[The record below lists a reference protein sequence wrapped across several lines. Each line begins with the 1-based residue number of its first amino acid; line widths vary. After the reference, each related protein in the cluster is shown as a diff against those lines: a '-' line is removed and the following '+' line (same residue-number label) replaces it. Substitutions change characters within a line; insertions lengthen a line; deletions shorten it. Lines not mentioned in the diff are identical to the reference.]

1 MKVILKQD
9 VNKIGKKGELLEV
22 ADGYGRNY
30 LIARGLAEEA
40 TEGRI
45 RELQQMQMTQK
56 IKDDKKLKIAEES
69 KKKLGGKVVKIKV
82 NTGEGGKLFGS
93 VTNAQIADA
102 LTSQYGVPVDKK
114 DLKIEETDRKVDKP
128 ALANNSSL
136 TSLILQRVSNITY
149 LFYLTKKLVINCF
162 KILLT

>member
-22 ADGYGRNY
+22 ADGYGRNF

-45 RELQQMQMTQK
+45 RELQQMQKTQK
-56 IKDDKKLKIAEES
+56 IKDDKKLKIAEEA
-69 KKKLGGKVVKIKV
+69 KKKLGGKVVRIKV

-93 VTNAQIADA
+93 VTNAQIADVLKA
-102 LTSQYGVPVDKK
+102 QYGIPVDKK
-114 DLKIEETDRKVDKP
+114 DLKMDETVKQTGEFSFKV
-128 ALANNSSL
+128 
-136 TSLILQRVSNITY
+136 
-149 LFYLTKKLVINCF
+149 KLYTGVEAGMTL
-162 KILLT
+162 KVESE